1 MQQNIAVRVDDPRDA
16 EIAKLS
22 EHSRLQDALIRM
34 LSDRLSKIEG
44 VEPEPDRSGSTTIQ
58 RAAHETGYSQ
68 SGIRKRITS
77 GKITATQF
85 GRRWI
90 IDRASLTPK
99 VR

>member
-1 MQQNIAVRVDDPRDA
+1 MHQNIAVRVDADDA
-16 EIAKLS
+16 QIAKLS
-22 EHSRLQDALIRM
+22 ERMALQDALMRIM
-34 LSDRLSKIEG
+34 SDRLSKLEG
-44 VEPEPDRSGSTTIQ
+44 AEPEPDRSGSTTIQ

-68 SGIRKRITS
+68 SGIRKRIAS